1 MTDPHHNPLANHML
15 MSIQKDLAVLKE
27 QKILDENTYQNIIAL
42 LPTQASSPSPLTS
55 NTIRPPL
62 PTRKST
68 THSPNLAPIPAPR
81 TPSFPKLPV
90 RRTSDLPHQQLQSQQ
105 QQANIVTTTTTTR
118 EPLTTEPSILHQ
130 QSSTTAPPPSYNATV
145 KNKQMAEAIY
155 DYAGEDPST
164 DLSFRKGDVI
174 EVTEHV
180 NDDWWRGS
188 LKGKSGIFPQNHV
201 QSVPPQKQASPIVQV
216 TKASV
221 PTPHVYPAPPTP
233 MNNHYQQQQH
243 QQPYAYPPPPTMVYH
258 QAPSHGAST
267 SYNYVPPPMAV
278 AAGGSNNNG
287 AVAADDKG
295 NGEGGSKVQGMAKKF
310 GSNLGNAVVFGA
322 GATIGSE
329 AVHAIF

>member
-15 MSIQKDLAVLKE
+15 MSIQKDLAVLKD
-27 QKILDENTYQNIIAL
+27 QKILDETTYQNIITL
-42 LPTQASSPSPLTS
+42 LPTQASSPSPVTS

-90 RRTSDLPHQQLQSQQ
+90 RRTSDLPHQQPQQ
-105 QQANIVTTTTTTR
+105 TNITNTTTTTTTTR

-130 QSSTTAPPPSYNATV
+130 QPSTAPPPPSYNATV

-164 DLSFRKGDVI
+164 DLSFRKGDMI

-221 PTPHVYPAPPTP
+221 PTPHAYPTPPTP
-233 MNNHYQQQQH
+233 MNNHYQQQ

-258 QAPSHGAST
+258 QAPSQGAST

-287 AVAADDKG
+287 AVAVDDKG